1 MPTANAAGK
10 SGLETSEEGKG
21 GHVPPFPIHGF
32 CFGARGDR
40 PETMSEPTHTS
51 VDISGEDI
59 HWSPKGGLSY
69 GSYLKLETVLSAQTP
84 LTAEHDEMMFIII
97 HQASELWMKLGIHE
111 VSSAISHLEQGEI
124 GPALKMLSRVAR
136 IQEQLTQSWSI
147 LATMTPTDYLKFRDQ
162 LGQSSGFQSHQY
174 RVLEYRLGNKN
185 PALARVHKGNPPLHK
200 AVMAALEAPSL
211 YDVTLTLLAKA
222 GFDLPGDAV
231 NRNWAEPYVPSQA
244 VEDAWKA
251 VYEDV
256 ETYWELYELGE
267 KLVDLEHKFQIW
279 RFNHMKTVER
289 IIGYRRGTG
298 GSGGVSYLV
307 KALDLHFFPELWTVR
322 TSL

>member
-1 MPTANAAGK
+1 
-10 SGLETSEEGKG
+10 
-21 GHVPPFPIHGF
+21 
-32 CFGARGDR
+32 
-40 PETMSEPTHTS
+40 MSEPTHTS
-51 VDISGEDI
+51 VDMSDEDI
-59 HWSPKGGLSY
+59 HWTPEGGLSY
-69 GSYLKLETVLSAQTP
+69 SSYLRLEQVLSAQTL
-84 LTAEHDEMMFIII
+84 LTDEHDEMMFVII
-97 HQASELWMKLGIHE
+97 HQASELWLKLCIHE
-111 VSSAISHLEQGEI
+111 VNAAIAKLRAGEI
-124 GPALKMLSRVAR
+124 GQTSKMLSRVAR

-147 LATMTPTDYLKFRDQ
+147 LATMTPTDYLKFRDS

-185 PALARVHKGNPPLHK
+185 PAMARVHAATPPLHK
-200 AVMAALEAPSL
+200 AVLKALNEPSL
-211 YDVTLTLLAKA
+211 YDEALKLLAKA
-222 GFDLPGDAV
+222 GFDLPGSVLD
-231 NRNWAEPYVPSQA
+231 RDWSKPYVASPQ
-244 VEDAWKA
+244 VEAAWKA

-256 ETYWELYELGE
+256 ETHWQLYELAE
-267 KLVDLEHKFQIW
+267 KLVDLEHKFQQW